1 MSVLENFTGKFK
13 QFVGTTWAIK
23 NKTAIYLFM
32 LIFSAW
38 GIYLFD
44 TLPKEQFPDIV
55 IPTIYVSTIYT
66 GTSPKDMENLV
77 TRPIE
82 KQIKAITGA
91 KINKFTST
99 SQQDY
104 SAIVVEFETD
114 VQTDVALQKVKDAID
129 KSKQDLPTDLTQEP
143 TALEVNLSDQPIMYV
158 NISGDYD
165 QQRLKKFADDMK
177 DRLEDLPELNRVDIV
192 GAPER
197 EFQINVDNYKMR
209 AADITFDDISNAV
222 KNENLDIS
230 GGQLD
235 VGNMKRNLQLK
246 GQFHTAQDI
255 SQIIVRSPNGGGA
268 VYLKNIAT
276 IKDTIK
282 DRESYARLDGK
293 NVVTLNIIKRA
304 GENLIKT
311 SDDVKATVADM
322 QTNLPKD
329 LNVVVTGDQSTQTR
343 TSFNDLVNSIVI
355 GFVLVMIILM
365 FFMGV
370 TNAFF
375 VALSVPLSM
384 FVAFVCLPAANLII
398 GAQVTL
404 NFIVLFALL
413 FGLGI
418 IVDDAIVVIE
428 NTHRIFTLAKG
439 RLTSSRAAMM
449 AAGEVFVP
457 VLAGTLTTLAPFF
470 PLLFWPGIIGKFMI
484 YLPAML
490 IFTLTAS
497 LIVAFIMN
505 PVFAVDFM
513 NHPDKGGTRSR
524 AAMFK
529 KPGFWIAVGFG
540 VALDLVHVTF
550 LGNLLL
556 FLVILAILNNFIF
569 EGLIRGFQNR
579 TLPWIMGHYES
590 SLRWALKGW
599 RPAWLLFG
607 TFLLLIFSLLF
618 FVARKV
624 DVVFFPKGDP
634 NQIYVYLKLPVGTA
648 VDYTDSVTHT
658 LENRVYKVLG
668 VENGKKNPIVE
679 SVITNV
685 AVGANDPAS
694 GDQSTHPELG
704 RIQVSFVEFAKRH
717 GYHTALYLD
726 SIRRVMTGIPGAE
739 IAVDQEQNGPP
750 TDPPVNIEVASD
762 DFDDLIKTAVNLKNY
777 LDSIQTPGV
786 EELKMDVDLTNPEIT
801 LTVDRQR
808 ALTEGVSSA
817 QIGQELRTAL
827 FGLEASKIKEG
838 KEEYKIQIRNLA
850 IQRKDLG
857 DLLNM
862 NVTFRDVASGGALRN
877 VPISSLVHV
886 DYTST
891 LGSVKRKNQKRVITL
906 RSNVLNGYTPTA
918 VNQELAKSIA
928 EFKKRPDDV
937 TITQTGEG
945 QQQADT
951 AAFLGKAL
959 VIALA
964 IILGILVLQFNS
976 VSKSVI
982 ILNEI
987 LFSVIGVILG
997 FAITKMQLSVVMTGL
1012 GVVGLAGIVVK
1023 NGILVIEFTDEL
1035 RSRGL
1040 KTRAA
1045 VIEAGKTRIIPV
1057 LLTAMAAILA
1067 LIPLAIGFNINF
1079 VTLFADLDPHIYFG
1093 GDSAVF
1099 WKPLSWT
1106 IIFGLAFAFF
1116 MTLFMVPSM
1125 YLIAERLRRPMRQM
1139 YGGKWISFLGIPP
1152 FTPIFLYLVM
1162 VNLQLKPVQRFY
1174 RIFPTRLLFVAA
1186 MMPMVIVLLF
1196 IINLISPNPGL
1207 LSLMSLFMLL
1217 SLPFILLVIIRQ
1229 VIRFLRWVLSGFRS

>member
-1 MSVLENFTGKFK
+1 MSVLENFTDKFK
-13 QFVGTTWAIK
+13 SFGPTTWSIK
-23 NKTAIYLFM
+23 NKTAIYLLM
-32 LIFSAW
+32 LIVS
-38 GIYLFD
+38 GIGVFQFA

-114 VQTDVALQKVKDAID
+114 VKTDVALQKVKDAID

-177 DRLEDLPELNRVDIV
+177 DGLEDLPELNRVDIV

-209 AADITFDDISNAV
+209 AANITFDDIDNAV
-222 KNENLDIS
+222 KGENLDIS
-230 GGQLD
+230 GGLLD

-268 VYLKNIAT
+268 VYLKDIAT

-293 NVVTLNIIKRA
+293 NVVTLNIIKRS
-304 GENLIKT
+304 GENLINT
-311 SDDVKATVADM
+311 SDDVKKTVTEM
-322 QTNLPKD
+322 QTSLPKD
-329 LNVVVTGDQSTQTR
+329 LTIAVTGDQSTKTR
-343 TSFNDLVNSIVI
+343 TSFDDLVNSIVI
-355 GFVLVMIILM
+355 GFVLVLIILM

-370 TNAFF
+370 VNAFF

-384 FVAFVCLPAANLII
+384 FVAFVFLPAADLVI
-398 GAQVTL
+398 GSHVTL

-428 NTHRIFTLAKG
+428 NTHRIFTQGKG
-439 RLTSSRAAMM
+439 RIDASRSAMM

-457 VLAGTLTTLAPFF
+457 VFAGTVTTLAPFF
-470 PLLFWPGIIGKFMI
+470 PLLFWPGIIGKFMV

-490 IFTLTAS
+490 IFTLAAS
-497 LIVAFIMN
+497 LVVAFIMN

-513 NHPDKGGTRSR
+513 NHEEGTSSR
-524 AAMFK
+524 GAIFK
-529 KPGFWIAVGFG
+529 KPGFWIAIAIG
-540 VALDLVHVTF
+540 VLLDLMGF
-550 LGNLLL
+550 RFMGNLLI
-556 FLVILAILNNFIF
+556 FIVILIVLYKFIF
-569 EGLIRGFQNR
+569 ERMIHGFQNS

-590 SLRWALKGW
+590 LLKWALKGW
-599 RPAWLLFG
+599 RPAWLLAG
-607 TFLLLIFSLLF
+607 TFGLLVVSFLF
-618 FVARKV
+618 FGARNV
-624 DVVFFPKGDP
+624 QVVFFPKGDP
-634 NQIYVYLKLPVGTA
+634 NQIFVYLKLPVGTA
-648 VDYTDSVTHT
+648 VDYTDSVTKV
-658 LENRVYKVLG
+658 LEDRVYNVLG
-668 VENGKKNPIVE
+668 MQDGKKNSIVE
-679 SVITNV
+679 SVITNI
-685 AVGANDPAS
+685 AIGANDPSS

-704 RIQVSFVEFAKRH
+704 RVQVSFVEFAKRH
-717 GYHTALYLD
+717 GVSTSIYLD
-726 SIRRVMTGIPGAE
+726 SIRHVMKGIPGAE
-739 IAVDQEQNGPP
+739 ISVDQEQSGPP

-762 DFDDLIKTAVNLKNY
+762 DFDALIKGSVALKNY
-777 LDSIQTPGV
+777 LDSLQTPGV

-808 ALTEGVSSA
+808 AMTEGVSSA

-827 FGLEASKIKEG
+827 FGKESSKIKEG
-838 KEEYKIQIRNLA
+838 KDEYKIQIRNLA
-850 IQRKDLG
+850 VQRKSLVE
-857 DLLNM
+857 LLNM
-862 NVTFRDVASGGALRN
+862 NITFRDIASGGAIKN
-877 VPISSLVHV
+877 VPISSLVKV

-906 RSNVLNGYTPTA
+906 KSNVLSGYTPTA
-918 VNQELAKSIA
+918 VNQQLTREIA
-928 EFKKRPDDV
+928 DFKKKPDGV
-937 TITQTGEG
+937 TIKQTGEG
-945 QQQADT
+945 EQQAET
-951 AAFLGKAL
+951 GAFLLKAL

-964 IILGILVLQFNS
+964 SILVVLVLQFNS
-976 VSKSVI
+976 ISKAVI
-982 ILNEI
+982 ILTEI

-997 FAITKMQLSVVMTGL
+997 FAFTKMEVSVIMTGL
-1012 GVVGLAGIVVK
+1012 GIVGLAGIVVK

-1035 RSRGL
+1035 RSRGM

-1067 LIPLAIGFNINF
+1067 LVPLAVGFNINF
-1079 VTLFADLDPHIYFG
+1079 ITLFTDLNPHIYFG
-1093 GDSAVF
+1093 GDNAVF

-1125 YLIAERLRRPMRQM
+1125 YLLAERLRRPMRRHWW
-1139 YGGKWISFLGIPP
+1139 GKWVSFLGIPP
-1152 FTPIFLYLVM
+1152 ATFLFLLLM
-1162 VNLQLKPVQRFY
+1162 FITIIRHRFE
-1174 RIFPTRLLFVAA
+1174 VAA
-1186 MMPMVIVLLF
+1186 RRRKLQ
-1196 IINLISPNPGL
+1196 GKRGADETW
-1207 LSLMSLFMLL
+1207 
-1217 SLPFILLVIIRQ
+1217 IRSW
-1229 VIRFLRWVLSGFRS
+1229 F

>member
-1 MSVLENFTGKFK
+1 MSALENFTDKFK
-13 QFVGTTWAIK
+13 HFKPTTWSVT
-23 NKTAIYLFM
+23 NKTAVYLLM
-32 LIFSAW
+32 LVVSGW
-38 GIYLFD
+38 GITQFL

-66 GTSPKDMENLV
+66 GNSPKDMENLV

-129 KSKQDLPTDLTQEP
+129 KAKQDLPTDLTQEP
-143 TALEVNLSDQPIMYV
+143 TALEVSFSDQPIMYV
-158 NISGDYD
+158 NISGNYD

-177 DRLEDLPELNRVDIV
+177 DRLEDLPQLNRVDIV

-197 EFQINVDNYKMR
+197 EFQIDVDNYKMR
-209 AADITFDDISNAV
+209 ASNVSFSDIDQAV
-222 KNENLDIS
+222 KGENLDIS
-230 GGQLD
+230 AGLLD

-255 SQIIVRSPNGGGA
+255 ASIVVRSPQGGYP
-268 VYLKNIAT
+268 VYLKDIAT

-282 DRESYARLDGK
+282 DRESYARLEGK

-304 GENLIKT
+304 GENLIQT
-311 SDDVKATVADM
+311 SDTVRGAVKEMMTSF
-322 QTNLPKD
+322 PKD
-329 LNVVVTGDQSTQTR
+329 LTVVITGDQSTQTR
-343 TSFNDLVNSIVI
+343 NSFNDLVNSIVI
-355 GFVLVMIILM
+355 GFILVLIILM

-370 TNAFF
+370 VNAFF

-384 FVAFVCLPAANLII
+384 FVAFCFLPAANLVI
-398 GAQVTL
+398 GGAITL

-428 NTHRIFTLAKG
+428 NTHRIFTQAKG
-439 RLTSSRAAMM
+439 KLSATSSAQM

-457 VLAGTLTTLAPFF
+457 VFAGTLTTLAPFF
-470 PLLFWPGIIGKFMI
+470 PLLFWPGLIGKFMV

-490 IFTLTAS
+490 IFTLAAS
-497 LIVAFIMN
+497 LVVAFIMN

-513 NHPDKGGTRSR
+513 NHPEDGTAQTR
-524 AAMFK
+524 ASIFK
-529 KPGFWIAVGFG
+529 KPGLWIAVGLG
-540 VALDLVHVTF
+540 VLLDLSHQTF
-550 LGNLLL
+550 LGNLLI
-556 FLVILAILNNFIF
+556 FIVILILLNKFIF
-569 EGLIRGFQNR
+569 DRMIHGFQNSV
-579 TLPWIMGHYES
+579 LPWIMGHYETL
-590 SLRWALKGW
+590 LRWALKGW
-599 RPAWLLFG
+599 RPAWLLFS
-607 TFLLLIFSLLF
+607 TFLLLVFSLWF
-618 FVARKV
+618 FGIRKV

-634 NQIYVYLKLPVGTA
+634 NQVYVYIKLPVGTN
-648 VDYTDSVTHT
+648 VDYTDSITKV
-658 LENRVYKVLG
+658 LEKRVYNVLG
-668 VENGKKNPIVE
+668 MGQDGSKPNPAVE
-679 SVITNV
+679 SVISNV
-685 AVGANDPAS
+685 AVGASDPTS

-717 GYHTALYLD
+717 GASTGRYLD
-726 SIRRVMTGIPGAE
+726 SIRHAMTGIPGAE
-739 IAVDQEQNGPP
+739 ITVDQEQNGPP

-762 DFDDLIKTAVNLKNY
+762 NFDDLIKTAVSLKNY

-786 EELKMDVDLTNPEIT
+786 EELKMDIDLTNPEIT

-808 ALTEGVSSA
+808 AMIEGINSS

-827 FGLEASKIKEG
+827 FGLESSKIKEG
-838 KEEYKIQIRNLA
+838 KDEYKIYIRNLEH
-850 IQRKDLG
+850 QRKNLN

-862 NVTFRDVASGGALRN
+862 NITYRDIASGGAIRN
-877 VPISSLVHV
+877 VPISSLVHI

-891 LGSVKRKNQKRVITL
+891 LGSVKRKNQKRTITL
-906 RSNVLNGYTPTA
+906 KSNVLNGYTPTA
-918 VNQELAKSIA
+918 VNQDLTKSITD
-928 EFKKRPDDV
+928 FKKKPDDV

-945 QQQADT
+945 AQQAET
-951 AAFLGKAL
+951 GAFLFKAL
-959 VIALA
+959 IIALA
-964 IILGILVLQFNS
+964 TILIILVIQFGS

-997 FAITKMQLSVVMTGL
+997 FALTKMQVSVIMTGL
-1012 GVVGLAGIVVK
+1012 GIVGLAGIVVK

-1035 RSRGL
+1035 RARGM
-1040 KTRAA
+1040 KTREAA
-1045 VIEAGKTRIIPV
+1045 IEAGKTRIIPV

-1067 LIPLAIGFNINF
+1067 LVPLAVGFNINF

-1093 GDSAVF
+1093 GDNAVF

-1125 YLIAERLRRPMRQM
+1125 YLMAERLRRPMRRHW
-1139 YGGKWISFLGIPP
+1139 GGKWISFLGIPP
-1152 FTPIFLYLVM
+1152 FTIIFLILMFISVF
-1162 VNLQLKPVQRFY
+1162 RHSSE
-1174 RIFPTRLLFVAA
+1174 VAA
-1186 MMPMVIVLLF
+1186 RRKRLQGRRGASETWIKSWF
-1196 IINLISPNPGL
+1196 
-1207 LSLMSLFMLL
+1207 
-1217 SLPFILLVIIRQ
+1217 
-1229 VIRFLRWVLSGFRS
+1229 

>member
-1 MSVLENFTGKFK
+1 MSALENFTGKFK
-13 QFVGTTWAIK
+13 HFFLTTWSIK
-23 NKTAIYLFM
+23 NKTSIYLIM
-32 LIFSAW
+32 LIVSAI
-38 GIYLFD
+38 GVIQFL

-66 GTSPKDMENLV
+66 GNSPKDIENLV

-91 KINKFTST
+91 KIKKFTST

-114 VQTDVALQKVKDAID
+114 VKTDIALQKVKDAVD
-129 KSKQDLPTDLTQEP
+129 KSKQDLPTDLTQQP
-143 TALEVNLSDQPIMYV
+143 TALEVSFSDQPIMYV

-177 DRLEDLPELNRVDIV
+177 DRLEDLPELNRVDLV

-209 AADITFDDISNAV
+209 ANNITFDDIDNAV
-222 KNENLDIS
+222 KGENLDIS
-230 GGQLD
+230 GGLLD

-246 GQFHTAQDI
+246 GQFHTAPDI

-268 VYLKNIAT
+268 VYLKDIAT

-293 NVVTLNIIKRA
+293 NVVTLNIIKRS

-311 SDDVKATVADM
+311 SEDVNAAVNEMKTS
-322 QTNLPKD
+322 LPKD
-329 LNVVVTGDQSTQTR
+329 LNVAITGDLSSKTK

-355 GFVLVMIILM
+355 GFVLVLIILM

-370 TNAFF
+370 VNAFF

-384 FVAFVCLPAANLII
+384 FVAFVFLPAADLII
-398 GAQVTL
+398 GTHVTL

-428 NTHRIFTLAKG
+428 NTHRIFTQGKG
-439 RLTSSRAAMM
+439 KIDVQQSAMM

-457 VLAGTLTTLAPFF
+457 VFAGTVTTLAPFF
-470 PLLFWPGIIGKFMI
+470 PLLFWPGIIGKFMV

-513 NHPDKGGTRSR
+513 NHPEDEGKSSPTGI
-524 AAMFK
+524 FK
-529 KPGFWIAVGFG
+529 RPGFWIALIFG
-540 VALDLVHVTF
+540 ILLDLSGVTF
-550 LGNLLL
+550 LGNLLI
-556 FLVILAILNNFIF
+556 FFVILVILNKFVFDRMIH
-569 EGLIRGFQNR
+569 GFQNR
-579 TLPWIMGHYES
+579 VLPWIMGHYES
-590 SLRWALKGW
+590 LLRWALKGW
-599 RPAWLLFG
+599 RPAWLLVA
-607 TFLLLIFSLLF
+607 TFALLIFSFVLF
-618 FVARKV
+618 SARNV
-624 DVVFFPKGDP
+624 QVVFFPKGDP

-648 VDYTDSVTHT
+648 VDYTDSVTKV
-658 LENRVYKVLG
+658 LEGRVYKVLG
-668 VENGKKNPIVE
+668 MENGKKNPVVE
-679 SVITNV
+679 SVITNI
-685 AVGANDPAS
+685 AIGANDPSS

-704 RIQVSFVEFAKRH
+704 RVQVSFVEYGLRN
-717 GYHTALYLD
+717 GVVTSRYLD
-726 SIRRVMTGIPGAE
+726 SIRHVMKGIPGAE
-739 IAVDQEQNGPP
+739 ITVDQEQGGPP
-750 TDPPVNIEVASD
+750 TDPPVNIEVASE
-762 DFDDLIKTAVNLKNY
+762 DFDDLIKGAVSLKNY

-786 EELKMDVDLTNPEIT
+786 EELKMDIDLTNPEIT

-808 ALTEGVSSA
+808 AMTEGVSSA
-817 QIGQELRTAL
+817 QIGQQLRTAL
-827 FGLEASKIKEG
+827 FGKESSKIKEG
-838 KEEYKIQIRNLA
+838 KDEYKIQIRNLA
-850 IQRKDLG
+850 GQRKNLI

-862 NVTFRDVASGGALRN
+862 NVTFRDIASGGAIKN
-877 VPISSLVHV
+877 VPISSLVKV

-906 RSNVLNGYTPTA
+906 KSNVLNGYTPTA
-918 VNQELAKSIA
+918 VNQQLAQSIA
-928 EFKKRPDDV
+928 NFKKKPDGV
-937 TITQTGEG
+937 TIKQTGEG
-945 QQQADT
+945 EQQAET
-951 AAFLGKAL
+951 GAFLGKAL
-959 VIALA
+959 FIALGF
-964 IILGILVLQFNS
+964 ILLVLVLQFNS
-976 VSKSVI
+976 VGKSVI
-982 ILNEI
+982 ILTEI

-997 FAITKMQLSVVMTGL
+997 FAITKMEVSVIMTGL
-1012 GVVGLAGIVVK
+1012 GIVGLAGIVVK
-1023 NGILVIEFTDEL
+1023 NGILVIEFADEL
-1035 RSRGL
+1035 RSRGM

-1067 LIPLAIGFNINF
+1067 LIPLAVGFNINF
-1079 VTLFADLDPHIYFG
+1079 ITLFSELNPHIYFG
-1093 GDSAVF
+1093 GDNAVF

-1125 YLIAERLRRPMRQM
+1125 YLIYERLRRPMRRHF
-1139 YGGKWISFLGIPP
+1139 GGKWISFLGIPP
-1152 FTPIFLYLVM
+1152 FTIIFLLLMFVTIIWHRFE
-1162 VNLQLKPVQRFY
+1162 VARRRRRLQGR
-1174 RIFPTRLLFVAA
+1174 RGADETW
-1186 MMPMVIVLLF
+1186 
-1196 IINLISPNPGL
+1196 
-1207 LSLMSLFMLL
+1207 
-1217 SLPFILLVIIRQ
+1217 IRSW
-1229 VIRFLRWVLSGFRS
+1229 L